1 VKEEVAKF
9 ISSGFISTILGY
21 AVYGILLYLKF
32 EYQLAMAFAYMSGYA
47 INFALGKYW
56 IFKNGAQME
65 SVAIEV
71 LATTLVT
78 FSGFLLNLLIV
89 FVLSDL
95 IYSMSYYLSGL
106 ISIILVSFW
115 NYWGRKKWVYN

>member
-1 VKEEVAKF
+1 MKEEVAKF